1 VVGAVATMAYW
12 QGEVFAVVWVVCN
25 LPLLF
30 HLLTHPALRRRAR
43 LLAVAEPDPRQRL
56 IAALLALCALA
67 LLVVSLVTGG
77 LDYQRGVSSVPVP
90 VVWLGDLLVALG
102 LLLV

>member
-1 VVGAVATMAYW
+1 MAYW